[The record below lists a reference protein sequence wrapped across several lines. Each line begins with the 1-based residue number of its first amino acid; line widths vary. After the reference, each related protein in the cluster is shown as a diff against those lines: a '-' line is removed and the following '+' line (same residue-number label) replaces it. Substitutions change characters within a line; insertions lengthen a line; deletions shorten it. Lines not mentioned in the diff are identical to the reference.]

1 MAASTLTMSASGA
14 TPLLVR
20 AASASDALGRFRN
33 APDALRHPA
42 DGVAV
47 EREVDQGV
55 HERRNLI
62 KGEMHGKRR
71 DRLSQGRGEPFRPEP
86 QEDVRRGQAPC
97 PAGQT

>member
-1 MAASTLTMSASGA
+1 M
-14 TPLLVR
+14 PL
-20 AASASDALGRFRN
+20 RN

-71 DRLSQGRGEPFRPEP
+71 DRLSQGRGEPFRPDP
-86 QEDVRRGQAPC
+86 QEDVRRGQATPYITMIGRYILTIISYTRSG
-97 PAGQT
+97 ARDS